1 VDEQVSIRAHY
12 ERFPATVKGAFVL
25 RGADGAPHQVRLV
38 SARAAECSGR
48 GERSA
53 EVEPAVLDVAPTLDL
68 FVPFEVSVLDLSPG
82 WYQLECDVVIDGT
95 PTTVR
100 PGDRFAVPWPRSS
113 VRRGSAK
120 IGEQAGDVTL
130 RQLECV
136 ADSMKID
143 YESPTAPLVRLR
155 IDGSSH
161 AVLEIDHDV
170 GAGAGRIVAYPALRT
185 QERLTVEVK
194 GATAVDVPLP

>member
-1 VDEQVSIRAHY
+1 VDQQVSIRAHY
-12 ERFPATVKGAFVL
+12 ERSPATVKGAFVL

-38 SARAAECSGR
+38 SARAAECSGH
-48 GERSA
+48 GERPA
-53 EVEPAVLDVAPTLDL
+53 EFEPVVLDVAPTLDL
-68 FVPFEVSVLDLSPG
+68 FVPFEVGVMDLSPG

-95 PTTVR
+95 PATVR

-113 VRRGSAK
+113 VRRGSAR
-120 IGEQAGDVTL
+120 IGERAGDVTL

-136 ADSMKID
+136 ADSIRIA
-143 YESPTAPLVRLR
+143 YEAPSAPVVRLR

-161 AVLEIDHDV
+161 AVLQIDHD
-170 GAGAGRIVAYPALRT
+170 GDAGAGRIVAYPALRS

-194 GATAVDVPLP
+194 GATAVEVPLP